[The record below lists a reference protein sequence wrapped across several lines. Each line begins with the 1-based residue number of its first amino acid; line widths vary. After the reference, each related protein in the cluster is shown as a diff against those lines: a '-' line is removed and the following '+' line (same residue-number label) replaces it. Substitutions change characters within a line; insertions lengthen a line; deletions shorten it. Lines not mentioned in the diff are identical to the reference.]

1 MNIKRI
7 SLFSLAVAG
16 GLFMVSCGN
25 NNSEAN
31 HNTTEHEHHAEAE
44 HDHSNHE
51 HGGEATEREISANS
65 GELKGDL
72 TQILNAYFE
81 MNNHLVKDD
90 ASGAQKSGGQLEQA
104 LQSFKAT
111 NLSEEEQKEVNEILE
126 SAIENAQ
133 HIAKSEIDH
142 QREHLVV
149 LSVDLKDLIAII
161 GAPQKLYEDYCPMVN
176 NNKGGIWIS
185 NKEEISNPYMGSSM
199 PKCGKVNRVIE

>member
-7 SLFSLAVAG
+7 SLFSLAVSG
-16 GLFMVSCGN
+16 SLFLASCGN
-25 NNSEAN
+25 SSNTEN
-31 HNTTEHEHHAEAE
+31 HNDMSHEHHEGME
-44 HDHSNHE
+44 HDHGSHQHSTSN
-51 HGGEATEREISANS
+51 ERSVSSNS

-81 MNNHLVKDD
+81 MNNYLVKDD
-90 ASGAQKSGGQLEQA
+90 ASGAQKSGEQLEQA

-133 HIAKSEIDH
+133 HIAKSEIGH

-161 GAPQKLYEDYCPMVN
+161 GTSQKLYEDYCPMVN

>member
-1 MNIKRI
+1 MKKINLKLMIALI
-7 SLFSLAVAG
+7 GGSLIMA
-16 GLFMVSCGN
+16 SCGN
-25 NNSEAN
+25 NSKTDNE
-31 HNTTEHEHHAEAE
+31 TQQHEEGME

-51 HGGEATEREISANS
+51 HSGKTTEREISANS

-72 TQILNAYFE
+72 TEILNSYFE

-104 LQSFKAT
+104 LQSFAAT

-142 QREHLVV
+142 QREHLVS
-149 LSVDLKDLIAII
+149 LSTDIKDLIGII
-161 GAPQKLYEDYCPMVN
+161 GTEQKLYEDYCPMAN
-176 NNKGGIWIS
+176 NNEGAIWIN

>member
-16 GLFMVSCGN
+16 SLILSSCGN
-25 NNSEAN
+25 SSNTEN
-31 HNTTEHEHHAEAE
+31 HNDMSHEHHEGME
-44 HDHSNHE
+44 HDHGSHQHSE
-51 HGGEATEREISANS
+51 SSERNVSTNS

-72 TQILNAYFE
+72 TKILNTYFE

-90 ASGAQKSGGQLEQA
+90 ALGAQKSGGQLEQA

-142 QREHLVV
+142 QREHLVL
-149 LSVDLKDLIAII
+149 LSTDIKDLIGII
-161 GAPQKLYEDYCPMVN
+161 GTKQKLYEDYCPMAN
-176 NNKGGIWIS
+176 NNEGAIWIS